1 MNEYMLRILNNGDVK
16 SSMTPEDRH
25 AFVKACESY
34 IGELKAEGKLI
45 AAQPLVREGVTI
57 SGTPGAW
64 KEEAFNKNAVV
75 QVGYYH
81 IRAESMEDAVAI
93 AKRNP
98 EFAFSDKASVEVRP
112 IKGTEKTTGF
122 VYPKGDG

>member
-1 MNEYMLRILNNGDVK
+1 MKANMSPDASL
-16 SSMTPEDRH
+16 
-25 AFVKACESY
+25 AFKKACEVY

-45 AAQPLVREGVTI
+45 SAQPLVREGVI
-57 SGTPGAW
+57 VSGTPGAF
-64 KEEAFNKNAVV
+64 KEEAFNKNALM

-81 IRAESMEDAVAI
+81 IRANDMADAIAI

-98 EFAFSDKASVEVRP
+98 EFAFSDKASIEVRP

>member
-1 MNEYMLRILNNGDVK
+1 MQEYMLRILNNGDVK
-16 SSMTPEDRH
+16 STMSKDEH
-25 AFVKACESY
+25 LAFVKACEKY
-34 IGELKAEGKLI
+34 IGGLKAEGKLI

-57 SGTPGAW
+57 SGTPGTW
-64 KEEAFNKNAVV
+64 KEETFNKSLRV

-98 EFAFSDKASVEVRP
+98 EFAFSDKASIEVRP